1 MSTETTRGSPAV
13 ALGTG
18 TTVLAFVTVQLL
30 AFAFAFGVDRPG
42 AYALFAV
49 VSTGAVAHYRDRG
62 AFGVAAATLGSVLLV
77 LLALPLLMLV
87 ASQDPGLVVEKATDP
102 AVHRA
107 LYVSVY
113 APMLAA
119 LLSVAL
125 GVPLALVLARGF
137 HGQALVETLVDLPL
151 VVPHSVAG
159 LAVLFAYSG
168 DGAFDWLAVSIPGE
182 FAAFGLLFDVP
193 LFDGFHYDFSVLG
206 TMTGMVLAMT
216 FVSAPFAVNAARE
229 GFEAVDSRLQYA
241 ARTLGANRW
250 ETFRRVTAPLSVRG
264 VLTGGVL
271 AWARAVSEFGAVA
284 IVAYN
289 VDVVYPP
296 LFGER
301 AETQHAPVFIFR
313 EYTTGGLDE
322 SGAVA
327 TLLLAL
333 SVAIFLVVR
342 SLAYDDGGWP

>member
-1 MSTETTRGSPAV
+1 M
-13 ALGTG
+13 
-18 TTVLAFVTVQLL
+18 LAFVTVQLL
-30 AFAFAFGVDRPG
+30 AFAFAFSVDLPG

-49 VSTGAVAHYRDRG
+49 ASTGTVAYYRDG
-62 AFGVAAATLGSVLLV
+62 GPFGVAAATFGSVLLV
-77 LLALPLLMLV
+77 VVALPLLMLV
-87 ASQDPGLVVEKATDP
+87 ARQDPGTVVEKAMDP
-102 AVHRA
+102 AVHRS
-107 LYVSVY
+107 LYLSVY
-113 APMLAA
+113 APLLAA

-125 GVPLALVLARGF
+125 GVPLALLLARGF
-137 HGQALVETLVDLPL
+137 PGQTLVESLVDLPL

-159 LAVLFAYSG
+159 LAVLFAYG
-168 DGAFDWLAVSIPGE
+168 NQGAFDWLELSIPG
-182 FAAFGLLFDVP
+182 AFTLLGVPVDVP

-206 TMTGMVLAMT
+206 TTTGMVLAMT

-229 GFEAVDSRLQYA
+229 GFEAVDARVQRA

-271 AWARAVSEFGAVA
+271 AWARSVSEFGAVA

-296 LFGER
+296 LFGEMSD
-301 AETQHAPVFIFR
+301 TQHAPVFIYR
-313 EYTTGGLDE
+313 EFITGGLGE

-327 TLLLAL
+327 TLLLGL
-333 SVAIFLVVR
+333 SIAIFLVIR